1 MAPKVKSNKK
11 SGKQSYQDKKNEY
24 KLEDLIRRYI
34 TLGTTNITYKQFT
47 HAMACRVL
55 LKPLEKQHNLE
66 INITQSYLLKWK
78 HMGYLAPFNDLAKN
92 PLNVAF
98 IGPGQKYYKITT

>member
-1 MAPKVKSNKK
+1 MAPKVKSNK
-11 SGKQSYQDKKNEY
+11 SGKQNYPVKKDEY
-24 KLEDLIRRYI
+24 K
-34 TLGTTNITYKQFT
+34 KFT

-55 LKPLEKQHNLE
+55 LQPLEKQHNLE
-66 INITQSYLLKWK
+66 IDITSSYLLRWQ

-98 IGPGQKYYKITT
+98 IGPGQKYYKITS